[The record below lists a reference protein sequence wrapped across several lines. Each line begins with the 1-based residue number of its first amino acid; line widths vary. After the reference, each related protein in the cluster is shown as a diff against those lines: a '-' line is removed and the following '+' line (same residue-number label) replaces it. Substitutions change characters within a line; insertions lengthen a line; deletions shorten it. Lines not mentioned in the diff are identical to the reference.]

1 MRRTPR
7 PSPADEGPMFR
18 FFARTIG
25 LWLLAGSVVAAVV
38 DGAKSIAAARIV
50 LTSLGE
56 AWVQV
61 HRASLGLAQAA
72 IERHV
77 SPMLWTPS
85 SPGFCS
91 CRCRRSCSCSRAC
104 SSRSASRRATFSRG
118 AESSVRRPSAPHWRW
133 RWPMFFF
140 RKSVTRRPRPR
151 PCRGGRRRSRRPS
164 ATSSTARRSRAR
176 TRRALRSS
184 ISAWAAS
191 GARSASSG
199 SSAPA
204 ST

>member
-1 MRRTPR
+1 
-7 PSPADEGPMFR
+7 MFR

-77 SPMLWTPS
+77 SPMLWDPVIAGLLLV
-85 SPGFCS
+85 PL
-91 CRCRRSCSCSRAC
+91 
-104 SSRSASRRATFSRG
+104 SAILLVLASLFLALGKPPRDFLSRG
-118 AESSVRRPSAPHWRW
+118 
-133 RWPMFFF
+133 
-140 RKSVTRRPRPR
+140 
-151 PCRGGRRRSRRPS
+151 
-164 ATSSTARRSRAR
+164 
-176 TRRALRSS
+176 
-184 ISAWAAS
+184 
-191 GARSASSG
+191 
-199 SSAPA
+199 
-204 ST
+204 